1 MAQIIS
7 GIAMSH
13 SPFIMTNKEAGG
25 VKGQMFL
32 DKAEE
37 MQKWIKS
44 ESPDVIVLISDDH
57 FNSYFYNHM
66 PSFTIGI
73 GECEGWGDWKI
84 PKYKIPVEKELAN
97 HILTKGLSQGVDFA
111 FTMSMKVDHG
121 HTQAIYLLNSDL
133 DIPIVPIAVNTS
145 APPLPTMER
154 CFQVGEIIQ
163 NAIES
168 WEDDTK
174 KVAIIASGGLS
185 HWVPTPKVDSKKPE
199 DQNMINILVHGHSVI
214 ENPEEYKKIRKRG

>member
-73 GECEGWGDWKI
+73 GECEGWGIGK
-84 PKYKIPVEKELAN
+84 
-97 HILTKGLSQGVDFA
+97 F
-111 FTMSMKVDHG
+111 
-121 HTQAIYLLNSDL
+121 LNIKSL
-133 DIPIVPIAVNTS
+133 
-145 APPLPTMER
+145 
-154 CFQVGEIIQ
+154 
-163 NAIES
+163 
-168 WEDDTK
+168 
-174 KVAIIASGGLS
+174 
-185 HWVPTPKVDSKKPE
+185 
-199 DQNMINILVHGHSVI
+199 
-214 ENPEEYKKIRKRG
+214 